1 MRGIYME
8 YNKRLASVS
17 DAMRYYLKASYY
29 MFSLMIRNKKV
40 INEKFVERIML
51 AVTQVNGC
59 KICSQAH
66 AKMALKS
73 GLSEKEISKMLSDE
87 ENETPE
93 EEAVGVIFATHYADT
108 NGKPDKDAL
117 KRLYKK
123 YGRHNAKAII
133 ATCTIIMIGNT
144 MGIAQDT
151 FNRKF
156 KREKTGSS
164 IFRELG
170 IFIGAIVSI
179 PFDILAFFLGALFNY

>member
-1 MRGIYME
+1 ME

-29 MFSLMIRNKKV
+29 MFNLTIRNKKV
-40 INEKFVERIML
+40 INPKFVERIML

-59 KICSQAH
+59 RVCSQAH

-93 EEAVGVIFATHYADT
+93 DEAVGVMFGTHYADT
-108 NGKPDKDAL
+108 KGRPDAEVL
-117 KRLYKK
+117 QRLYKT

-133 ATCTIIMIGNT
+133 ATCTIIMLGNT

-151 FNRKF
+151 FNKKF

-164 IFRELG
+164 LLRELG
-170 IFIGAIVSI
+170 IFIGFIISI
-179 PFDILAFFLGALFNY
+179 PFDILAFFLGVLFNY